1 MTSSLKH
8 PRFMGCAQELTENVL
23 RDQACEGNNSLL
35 EIAVLPRGASQR
47 LQRVNKHLNLEKGAQ
62 RVILFKLS
70 GPATLISSSYAAG
83 HGGTCL

>member
-1 MTSSLKH
+1 VNIGWSRSISPGWRRWMTSSSKH

-47 LQRVNKHLNLEKGAQ
+47 LQRVNKHLNL
-62 RVILFKLS
+62 
-70 GPATLISSSYAAG
+70 
-83 HGGTCL
+83 